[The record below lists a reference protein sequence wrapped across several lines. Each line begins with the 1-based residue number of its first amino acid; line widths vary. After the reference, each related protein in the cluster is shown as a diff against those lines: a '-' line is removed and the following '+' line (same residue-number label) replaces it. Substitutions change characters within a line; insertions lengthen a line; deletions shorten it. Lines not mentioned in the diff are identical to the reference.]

1 MVAIAYVLRTA
12 TAGLRPEFEHERTRD
27 RAAFQTDVAAPTQ
40 RARNVNE
47 RPIRRFRLA
56 WKRGSDGQR
65 LLLTGAWAAARGSS
79 LAMSY
84 VPLRESTALV
94 VRFVRGSLT
103 LRRTAPRGTRGQH
116 EMSVEIEEV
125 R

>member
-27 RAAFQTDVAAPTQ
+27 RAAFQTDIEAPTQ
-40 RARNVNE
+40 RSRNVNE
-47 RPIRRFRLA
+47 RPIRRFKLS

-65 LLLTGAWAAARGSS
+65 LLLTSAWKAARGSA
-79 LAMSY
+79 LAMAY
-84 VPLRESTALV
+84 VPLRESTSMV
-94 VRFVRGSLT
+94 VRFVRGT
-103 LRRTAPRGTRGQH
+103 LVMRRTSPRGTRGQH
-116 EMSVEIEEV
+116 EMSVEIEEW